1 MSATKEKPNGV
12 VIVTRGWR
20 GRMLMIPNTGDNRGK
35 KERTSDMEPLNRFV
49 PVEGYQ
55 FMGGGVETGET
66 PEGAAI
72 REIKEEGGL
81 MVRGRQLIDA
91 PYGLTVEQINR
102 GEFGVQ
108 VFELQLNLL
117 QELWL
122 RLARGAKVT
131 KITRDVIRQRD
142 LNVMQLAEQSITVE
156 EYEKIN
162 ST

>member
-1 MSATKEKPNGV
+1 
-12 VIVTRGWR
+12 
-20 GRMLMIPNTGDNRGK
+20 
-35 KERTSDMEPLNRFV
+35 
-49 PVEGYQ
+49 
-55 FMGGGVETGET
+55 
-66 PEGAAI
+66 
-72 REIKEEGGL
+72 
-81 MVRGRQLIDA
+81 
-91 PYGLTVEQINR
+91 
-102 GEFGVQ
+102 VQ